1 MLLHPQK
8 QKWLR
13 HRQQPNPRPLRADRR
28 CCNFSFNP
36 RLRELFAD
44 EDWVKD
50 QFAQHV
56 GQAVLELCEALA
68 ACFRLVPSLN
78 DAANRSGTTRAAFVA
93 GFVFG
98 VLDDI
103 LISTKLL
110 LTGKLPASGNVM
122 RQVVEGIAMSIL
134 CSADRP
140 VIVRQATK
148 RKHAVMALYW
158 ERLERDDSCTQGHLA
173 MSQLEWN
180 AAALGVNAVAVE
192 RLRAAKT
199 HYNIFSHCGKVT
211 IASRMALEQVGTAY
225 VGGHFDLAKLDGYRN
240 ELDQRI
246 GLCRVLPPF
255 IERMQAAI
263 GPPGA
268 PARQAER
275 A

>member
-1 MLLHPQK
+1 
-8 QKWLR
+8 
-13 HRQQPNPRPLRADRR
+13 
-28 CCNFSFNP
+28 
-36 RLRELFAD
+36 
-44 EDWVKD
+44 
-50 QFAQHV
+50 
-56 GQAVLELCEALA
+56 
-68 ACFRLVPSLN
+68 
-78 DAANRSGTTRAAFVA
+78 
-93 GFVFG
+93 
-98 VLDDI
+98 
-103 LISTKLL
+103 
-110 LTGKLPASGNVM
+110 
-122 RQVVEGIAMSIL
+122 
-134 CSADRP
+134 
-140 VIVRQATK
+140 
-148 RKHAVMALYW
+148 
-158 ERLERDDSCTQGHLA
+158 

-263 GPPGA
+263 APPGA
-268 PARQAER
+268 PAQQAEP